1 MDKLTALRV
10 FRRVVELSGF
20 SAAAEDL
27 GLSNAAVSKNVQE
40 LEAELGARLL
50 NRTTRR
56 VNPTEAGQ
64 LYYDRISAMLDE
76 LGDAD
81 AFVSDYSTSPRG
93 TLKVNAPMSMGLAR
107 VVPVVSD
114 FLVAYPEISVDLQMN
129 DAVVDLIQNG
139 FDIGIRG
146 AGGLKDSSLVAR
158 KLGNISRSLCAA
170 PTYIENA
177 PALKQPEDLGAHEC
191 LIYSL
196 SSSPDVWT
204 FKKAERTVEITVSGR
219 LKINNSIA
227 LKDAAIAGA
236 GLALLPHFVC
246 AEALADGRLKALL
259 PDWRAARQA
268 IYAVYPAHREHSQKL
283 RVFLD
288 FLADRLQPG

>member
-93 TLKVNAPMSMGLAR
+93 TLKINAPMSMGLTR
-107 VVPVVSD
+107 VAPVVSD

-170 PTYIENA
+170 PAYIESA

-204 FKKAERTVEITVSGR
+204 FKKAERTAEISVSGR

-236 GLALLPHFVC
+236 GLALLPDFVC
-246 AEALADGRLKALL
+246 DEALADGRLKALL
-259 PDWRAARQA
+259 PDWRAATQA